1 MALSKSL
8 ISQFVKATNDN
19 RVLPEETFLY
29 GTIVEYKG
37 SKYVRLDGSD
47 LLTPYTSTV
56 SANTGER
63 VRVSIGKHTAT
74 VTGNI
79 SSPAARSGD
88 VDDLSKKVG
97 SFDVVIAD
105 KATIKDLEVERGR
118 IDDLVTDNITVK
130 KQLTADSADI
140 KNLKADNVE
149 IKDTLTAKSAEI
161 ENLKATKI
169 DADTVKANYATIT
182 NLDAANAKIN
192 DLQANKIDANT
203 VKAYYATIKNLDA
216 AKANIEDLKAT
227 DAEIKQLVAGKADI
241 SDLTAAKGRIDDLE
255 SVNIKTQQL
264 VAKKADIDLANVT
277 NAWITKGILKD
288 GSIGSAAIHEGAVT
302 NAKIADATIEAAKI
316 KSINADVID
325 AGTIKT
331 DRLIITG
338 LDGTPSIVK
347 AINLANGVSEAA
359 VNGTKIQAASIDVVD
374 LSAFEAKIAGFDMN
388 GNAIY
393 SGKESI
399 KDPNSGIYI
408 STTGVGMGD
417 GTLTGKNES
426 PLQAYA
432 DGSFRLIGKNS
443 KFDFN
448 TVTGE
453 MDVEVSRFKVASK
466 SVATKDDIDDI
477 KDELVTTLKITSSN
491 GVNFDSANTSP
502 TLTVVIYY
510 GHTRIVDSKTLA
522 KIFGSEVYLEWSY
535 RKNGTQK
542 WTTISS
548 DDTRIGD
555 KGFSFYTSKED
566 VINQTAF
573 RCQLLGSEHGAMS
586 PDQETVIDRLEVHLK
601 DYVDKTLMNDVRNN
615 FESVKEEVIAEMNK
629 DAYISKIEKNEKN
642 IADLQDVIKDL
653 QYVKIEITSF
663 ESDKKVVELG
673 STVTDITFS
682 WKINKTPSTLKL
694 NGKVI
699 DSKLF
704 TYKKTGMKYTSQ
716 QSFTLEAID
725 ERNASVVKTIYM
737 YFYNGVY
744 YGTAKMPGT
753 VDATFIKSLHKNL
766 QNSKNKTFNVSCGEN
781 VFIWYALPTRYG
793 TPTFN
798 VGGFDG
804 GFQKVADIEFKNS
817 SGYSEPYIV
826 YKSDN
831 SNLGTKTV
839 TVS

>member
-1 MALSKSL
+1 MALSKNL
-8 ISQFVKATNDN
+8 ISDFVKATTDDKKTA
-19 RVLPEETFLY
+19 EETTLY
-29 GTIVEYKG
+29 GTIVEYNG

-47 LLTPYTSTV
+47 MLTPYTATV
-56 SANTGER
+56 AAKAGER
-63 VRVSIGKHTAT
+63 VRVSVGKHSAT
-74 VTGNI
+74 VTGNV
-79 SSPAARSGD
+79 SSPAARTGD
-88 VDDLSKKVG
+88 VEELGQKVDT
-97 SFDVVIAD
+97 FDAVVAN
-105 KATIKDLEVERGR
+105 KATIKDLEVERAR
-118 IDDLVTDNITVK
+118 VDDLVADNVVIK
-130 KQLTADSADI
+130 NQLTADSAEI
-140 KNLKADNVE
+140 KDLIADNVD
-149 IKDTLTAKSAEI
+149 IKGKLTARDAEI
-161 ENLKATKI
+161 ENLKA
-169 DADTVKANYATIT
+169 
-182 NLDAANAKIN
+182 
-192 DLQANKIDANT
+192 NKIDAEDVSAN
-203 VKAYYATIKNLDA
+203 YATIKNLEA
-216 AKANIEDLKAT
+216 TQASVKELSTNKANIT
-227 DAEIKQLVAGKADI
+227 
-241 SDLTAAKGRIDDLE
+241 DLTAATGRIDNLE
-255 SVNIKTQQL
+255 SKNIETDKL
-264 VAKKADIDLANVT
+264 VAKKADIDLANVN
-277 NAWITKGILKD
+277 NAWINKGVLKD

-316 KSINADVID
+316 KSINADSIV

-331 DRLIITG
+331 ERLIIAG
-338 LDGTPSIVK
+338 PDGQDSIVK
-347 AINLANGVSEAA
+347 AINIANGVSEAE
-359 VNGTKIQAASIDVVD
+359 VNGRKIQAASIDVVD

-388 GNAIY
+388 RNAIY

-408 STTGVGMGD
+408 STNGIGMGN
-417 GTLTGKNES
+417 GALTGKNES

-453 MDVEVSRFKVASK
+453 MDVEVSRFRVASK

-522 KIFGSEVYLEWSY
+522 KTFGSEVYLEWSY
-535 RKNGTQK
+535 RKNDTQK
-542 WTTISS
+542 WTTISL

-573 RCQLLGSEHGAMS
+573 RCQLLGGEHGPMT
-586 PDQETVIDRLEVHLK
+586 PDQETVIDRLEIRLK
-601 DYVDKTLMNDVRNN
+601 DYVDGTLMNDVRNN

-653 QYVKIEITSF
+653 QYAKIEITSF

-725 ERNASVVKTIYM
+725 ERNASVAKTIYM

-744 YGTAKMPGT
+744 YGTAKMPDT
-753 VDATFIKSLHKNL
+753 VDTTFIKSLQKNL
-766 QNSKNKTFNVSCGEN
+766 QNTKNKTFNVLCGEDTY
-781 VFIWYALPTRYG
+781 IWYALPTRYG
-793 TPTFN
+793 VPIFN

-817 SGYSEPYIV
+817 SGYSESYTV

>member
-1 MALSKSL
+1 MALSKNL
-8 ISQFVKATNDN
+8 ISQFVKVTSNNVKQAEDAY
-19 RVLPEETFLY
+19 LY
-29 GTIVEYKG
+29 GTIVEYGG
-37 SKYVRLDGSD
+37 SQYVRLDGSD

-56 SANTGER
+56 VVKAGER
-63 VRVSIGKHTAT
+63 VRVSVGRHTAT
-74 VTGNI
+74 VTGNV
-79 SSPAARSGD
+79 SSPAARNDD
-88 VDDLSKKVG
+88 VIDLSERVG
-97 SFDVVIAD
+97 NFDTLIAD
-105 KATIKDLEVERGR
+105 KATIKDLEAQKAR
-118 IDDLVTDNITVK
+118 IDDLTADNVTINN
-130 KQLTADSADI
+130 QLTANSADIKDLKAGNVTITGRLDTTEADI
-140 KNLKADNVE
+140 KNLRADNV
-149 IKDTLTAKSAEI
+149 
-161 ENLKATKI
+161 
-169 DADTVKANYATIT
+169 TIT
-182 NLDAANAKIN
+182 GRLDANEV
-192 DLQANKIDANT
+192 D
-203 VKAYYATIKNLDA
+203 IKNLTA
-216 AKANIEDLKAT
+216 ESANIKE
-227 DAEIKQLVAGKADI
+227 LVAGKADI
-241 SDLTAAKGRIDDLE
+241 GDLNAITGRIDSLE
-255 SVNIKTQQL
+255 TKQIHTDEI
-264 VAKKADIDLANVT
+264 VAKKADIDLANVN
-277 NAWITKGILKD
+277 NAWIENGIIKN
-288 GSIGSAAIHEGAVT
+288 GSIGEAAIHDGAIT
-302 NAKIADATIEAAKI
+302 NVKIADATIEAAKI
-316 KSINADVID
+316 KSINADTIT

-338 LDGTPSIVK
+338 PDGEDSIVK
-347 AINLANGVSEAA
+347 AINVANGVSEAE
-359 VNGTKIQAASIDVVD
+359 VNSQKIQAASIDVVD
-374 LSAFEAKIAGFDMN
+374 LSAFKAKIAGFDMS

-399 KDPNSGIYI
+399 KDPASGIYI
-408 STTGVGMGD
+408 STNGVGMGN
-417 GTLTGKNES
+417 GALTGKNES
-426 PLQAYA
+426 PLQVYA

-522 KIFGSEVYLEWSY
+522 KTFGSEVYLEWSY

-542 WTTISS
+542 WTMISS

-573 RCQLLGSEHGAMS
+573 RCQLLGSEHGPMT
-586 PDQETVIDRLEVHLK
+586 PDQETVIDRLEVRLK
-601 DYVDKTLMNDVRNN
+601 DYVDGTLMNDVRNN

-653 QYVKIEITSF
+653 QYAKIEITSF

-694 NGKVI
+694 NSEVI
-699 DSKLF
+699 DVNLRSC
-704 TYKKTGMKYTSQ
+704 KKTGMKYTSQ

-725 ERNASVVKTIYM
+725 ERNASVAKTIYM

-793 TPTFN
+793 TPSFN

>member
-338 LDGTPSIVK
+338 PDGTPSIVK

-417 GTLTGKNES
+417 GTLSGKNQS

-448 TVTGE
+448 AVTGE
-453 MDVEVSRFKVASK
+453 LDIDVTHLNISSKTVATTDDVEQV
-466 SVATKDDIDDI
+466 
-477 KDELVTTLKITSSN
+477 KDEISTLLRIESSRGTVFKNDAVSTVLSVVLYHGKRRIT
-491 GVNFDSANTSP
+491 
-502 TLTVVIYY
+502 
-510 GHTRIVDSKTLA
+510 DSKTM
-522 KIFGSEVYLEWSY
+522 KEVFGSGAYLQWKWQRLDDESFGVISNSDS
-535 RKNGTQK
+535 RFMDNGFMFTL
-542 WTTISS
+542 SP
-548 DDTRIGD
+548 
-555 KGFSFYTSKED
+555 ED
-566 VINQTAF
+566 V
-573 RCQLLGSEHGAMS
+573 
-586 PDQETVIDRLEVHLK
+586 
-601 DYVDKTLMNDVRNN
+601 DV
-615 FESVKEEVIAEMNK
+615 
-629 DAYISKIEKNEKN
+629 
-642 IADLQDVIKDL
+642 
-653 QYVKIEITSF
+653 
-663 ESDKKVVELG
+663 KVTFMCEL
-673 STVTDITFS
+673 
-682 WKINKTPSTLKL
+682 
-694 NGKVI
+694 
-699 DSKLF
+699 
-704 TYKKTGMKYTSQ
+704 
-716 QSFTLEAID
+716 
-725 ERNASVVKTIYM
+725 
-737 YFYNGVY
+737 
-744 YGTAKMPGT
+744 
-753 VDATFIKSLHKNL
+753 
-766 QNSKNKTFNVSCGEN
+766 
-781 VFIWYALPTRYG
+781 
-793 TPTFN
+793 
-798 VGGFDG
+798 
-804 GFQKVADIEFKNS
+804 
-817 SGYSEPYIV
+817 IV
-826 YKSDN
+826 
-831 SNLGTKTV
+831 
-839 TVS
+839 